1 MHPLIIQILIKVSRH
16 NTQRENRS
24 VKVQRP
30 ISTIAGCSSL
40 RGKVCSGLDRSDSIL
55 VSNGRGPAWT
65 LATPPVTCAQ
75 MKSGALGSSNRYL
88 SLTPSHRVTAPL
100 GVSPPPLQPQR
111 SNACLFKMTHASNAA
126 WKEKT
131 FVIKLSLRLS
141 SHVLPSWPKNKTLAS
156 VEYHLGLVVVC
167 GFSKCSPQ
175 NALPDAVVRLCSHI
189 EPSLSRWQAFY
200 FDIYRGKNKLQ
211 FLRFLHTCLHH
222 NVSSKN

>member
-16 NTQRENRS
+16 NTQRENWS
-24 VKVQRP
+24 IKVKRP
-30 ISTIAGCSSL
+30 ISTLAGCSSL

-65 LATPPVTCAQ
+65 LV
-75 MKSGALGSSNRYL
+75 
-88 SLTPSHRVTAPL
+88 TPSHLRTNEKRCTLKFKPLPEPNPVTTPL
-100 GVSPPPLQPQR
+100 GVLPRPQSQR
-111 SNACLFKMTHASNAA
+111 SNACLLKMTHASNAA

-175 NALPDAVVRLCSHI
+175 NALPDAVVLYAAILNPHFQDGRHFTLIFI
-189 EPSLSRWQAFY
+189 EE
-200 FDIYRGKNKLQ
+200 K
-211 FLRFLHTCLHH
+211 
-222 NVSSKN
+222 